1 MGCRRFQETCVQLGR
16 FGNGFGAQA
25 PADVRMTPERAQPR
39 ARGVDEHAIESALA
53 HQGVQVGGVADDG
66 LAHVRPVLLGALLEQ
81 LGLEGVHVNGDVLG
95 DLLAV
100 SPVGDALV
108 EDGLRGAAGADLQE
122 RLRCRISHHQ
132 IRHCL
137 GGGVGHEK
145 QALVY
150 HAAHTAIEQGH
161 ARRHFVAAGY
171 GTAAQRHGFRPSVSR
186 CENRDDLLVG
196 GGLQRVDGD
205 VDRSRLVR
213 GYHEVAGALGPE
225 LCDEPLG
232 EPHRETVQ
240 PRIGGDISA
249 RVAEGEDLFGAHHAA
264 QHRIG
269 ETARARRH
277 RLHQL
282 DALIDGGMGALLQK
296 DDLVGRQAQR
306 VAHCR
311 GRIVG
316 RVHAARDDVLQGAAR
331 ADHAQHEPGGEGPIL
346 PRQGRDIDGL
356 GDDVLGERVALP
368 QLVDG
373 RQGKLA
379 GRRGL
384 VGLLPAHLVA
394 ARRASAAAV
403 ARPIEARAAI
413 LRDVLVGGRHE
424 LAVDE
429 HLARVARL
437 AGIAP
442 RAAVCARAEILAGG
456 APTSW
461 LAIAGTE
468 VLPVGVGSLLVT
480 RAPVVLA
487 ESAGLAV
494 LAVAAGLPVAGAAI
508 ILAEATRLPVFAEPA
523 GLAPFAE
530 VARLPVT
537 RPPVILAVATRLAVF
552 AEPTGLA
559 SLAEVAGL
567 AAGARPA
574 VLPRAALGV
583 AIALA
588 RSVVGSSLVVG
599 SMIVMHGTMFLPRP
613 TARGRR
619 RQTSARPWRACRPVL
634 LRLLPRPPRRSREAV
649 GSR

>member
-1 MGCRRFQETCVQLGR
+1 
-16 FGNGFGAQA
+16 
-25 PADVRMTPERAQPR
+25 
-39 ARGVDEHAIESALA
+39 
-53 HQGVQVGGVADDG
+53 
-66 LAHVRPVLLGALLEQ
+66 
-81 LGLEGVHVNGDVLG
+81 
-95 DLLAV
+95 
-100 SPVGDALV
+100 
-108 EDGLRGAAGADLQE
+108 
-122 RLRCRISHHQ
+122 
-132 IRHCL
+132 
-137 GGGVGHEK
+137 
-145 QALVY
+145 
-150 HAAHTAIEQGH
+150 
-161 ARRHFVAAGY
+161 
-171 GTAAQRHGFRPSVSR
+171 
-186 CENRDDLLVG
+186 
-196 GGLQRVDGD
+196 
-205 VDRSRLVR
+205 
-213 GYHEVAGALGPE
+213 
-225 LCDEPLG
+225 
-232 EPHRETVQ
+232 
-240 PRIGGDISA
+240 
-249 RVAEGEDLFGAHHAA
+249 
-264 QHRIG
+264 
-269 ETARARRH
+269 
-277 RLHQL
+277 
-282 DALIDGGMGALLQK
+282 MGALLQK

-413 LRDVLVGGRHE
+413 LRGVLVGGRHE

-468 VLPVGVGSLLVT
+468 VLPVGAGSLLVT

-487 ESAGLAV
+487 EPAGLAV
-494 LAVAAGLPVAGAAI
+494 LAEVAGLPVLTVAAGLPVAGAAI

-613 TARGRR
+613 AARGRR

>member
-1 MGCRRFQETCVQLGR
+1 MSRR
-16 FGNGFGAQA
+16 
-25 PADVRMTPERAQPR
+25 
-39 ARGVDEHAIESALA
+39 
-53 HQGVQVGGVADDG
+53 
-66 LAHVRPVLLGALLEQ
+66 
-81 LGLEGVHVNGDVLG
+81 
-95 DLLAV
+95 
-100 SPVGDALV
+100 
-108 EDGLRGAAGADLQE
+108 
-122 RLRCRISHHQ
+122 
-132 IRHCL
+132 
-137 GGGVGHEK
+137 
-145 QALVY
+145 
-150 HAAHTAIEQGH
+150 
-161 ARRHFVAAGY
+161 
-171 GTAAQRHGFRPSVSR
+171 
-186 CENRDDLLVG
+186 ENRDDLLVG
-196 GGLQRVDGD
+196 GGLQRIDGD

-213 GYHEVAGALGPE
+213 GHHEVAGALGSE
-225 LCDEPLG
+225 LRDEPLG
-232 EPHRETVQ
+232 EPHREAVQ
-240 PRIGGDISA
+240 PRIGGDIGA
-249 RVAEGEDLFGAHHAA
+249 RVAEGEGLFGAHHAA

-277 RLHQL
+277 RLHQF

-356 GDDVLGERVALP
+356 GDDVLGERVAFP

-403 ARPIEARAAI
+403 ARPLEARAAI
-413 LRDVLVGGRHE
+413 LRGVLVGGRHE

-442 RAAVCARAEILAGG
+442 RAEILVRG

-468 VLPVGVGSLLVT
+468 VLPVGAGSLLVT

-494 LAVAAGLPVAGAAI
+494 LAESAGLPVAGAAI

-530 VARLPVT
+530 VARLPVAGAA
-537 RPPVILAVATRLAVF
+537 VILAETTRLAVF
-552 AEPTGLA
+552 AEPAGFA
-559 SLAEVAGL
+559 SLAKVAGL
-567 AAGARPA
+567 AAGTRSA
-574 VLPRAALGV
+574 VLPRAPLGV

-588 RSVVGSSLVVG
+588 CSVVGSSLVVG

-613 TARGRR
+613 ATRGRR
-619 RQTSARPWRACRPVL
+619 RRRNGRPWPACRPVS